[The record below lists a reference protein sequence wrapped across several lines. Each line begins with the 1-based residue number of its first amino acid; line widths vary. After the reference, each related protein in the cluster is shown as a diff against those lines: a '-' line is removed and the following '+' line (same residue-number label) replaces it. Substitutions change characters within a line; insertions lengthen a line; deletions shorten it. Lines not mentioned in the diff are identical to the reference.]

1 MQAVNNT
8 LESAMSNSNKPVTLT
23 LLQKV
28 ASQSMLNGA
37 LVIAMAADTSKLYSI
52 HTPFERIKFY

>member
-23 LLQKV
+23 VLQKE
-28 ASQSMLNGA
+28 AIQSMLNGA
-37 LVIAMAADTSKLYSI
+37 LVIAMEADTSKLYSI
-52 HTPFERIKFY
+52 HTPFQRIKFY